1 MQHDT
6 IAHNFPQMAH
16 WVNYHSWILFIW
28 HGISHSSYSNNVNAI
43 QDTRPSSQNI
53 VGTQDLMVSPKA
65 DDNNLLK
72 YDLGENTLKLYILTW
87 RVKWG
92 LITWNIPLDLYIGFS
107 TSYWNHLTPLNIF
120 FYKPPAFS
128 FNYFH
133 QGFILPCFGD
143 YKATHESL
151 YPIFCENNM
160 KATRENILDWS

>member
-1 MQHDT
+1 MVPYLNCTSRLQRKRKALWLRLKIPCCCVTYWCDLCMQHDT

-16 WVNYHSWILFIW
+16 WVNCHSWLLFIW

-65 DDNNLLK
+65 DDNNLLR
-72 YDLGENTLKLYILTW
+72 YDLGENILKLYILTW

-92 LITWNIPLDLYIGFS
+92 LITWNIPLDLSIGFS

-120 FYKPPAFS
+120 F
-128 FNYFH
+128 
-133 QGFILPCFGD
+133 
-143 YKATHESL
+143 
-151 YPIFCENNM
+151 
-160 KATRENILDWS
+160 